1 LKNHFSMKRVNVTIT
16 SDASFYRK
24 DKVGGWAFQI
34 RSKDLFE
41 KQFGPLK
48 GHIGDA
54 TEAEMKSV
62 LNALYLLKTKYTDL
76 KINILT
82 INVDCEFIVKHMFN
96 KNKKRKFRIKD
107 LTNRISQYLEHIDYA
122 KLNIKHV
129 KAHTEDLSE
138 ARKFVND
145 WCDRHSRLGSF
156 IASDRLQ
163 KNRLPEN

>member
-1 LKNHFSMKRVNVTIT
+1 MDRVNVTIT
-16 SDASFYRK
+16 SDASWYRK

-34 RSKDLFE
+34 RSNDIYDKYY
-41 KQFGPLK
+41 GPLK
-48 GHIGDA
+48 GHIYDA

-62 LNALYLLKTKYTDL
+62 LNALYLVRKKYPEL

-107 LTNRISQYLEHIDYA
+107 LTNRISQYLEHIDY
-122 KLNIKHV
+122 KTLNIKHV

-145 WCDRHSRLGSF
+145 WCDRHSRKGSMM
-156 IASDRLQ
+156 ASESLHQ
-163 KNRLPEN
+163 NRLETL